1 MTNKEKTEKSRGMI
15 ARTLTMA
22 EADVKL
28 YNADTDSIETVHCIT
43 KVSCEVN
50 AEKEIARNYTRSG
63 NKVIAVHLQHVAE
76 RFVGMKI
83 EKFIEL
89 ADINEEC

>member
-1 MTNKEKTEKSRGMI
+1 MTNKEKAEKSRGMI
-15 ARTLTMA
+15 ARTITIA
-22 EADVKL
+22 EAMVKI
-28 YNADTDSIETVHCIT
+28 YNVDTDSIEIVPFTA

-50 AEKEIARNYTRSG
+50 AGKEISKTFTRNG
-63 NKVIAVHLQHVAE
+63 NKVLAVVLKNVSE
-76 RFVGMKI
+76 RFVGMRI

>member
-22 EADVKL
+22 EADVKF
-28 YNADTDSIETVHCIT
+28 YNADTDSIEVVPCTA

-50 AEKEIARNYTRSG
+50 AEKEISKTFTRNG
-63 NKVIAVHLQHVAE
+63 NKVLAVVLHNVSE